1 MTEFN
6 FSITDYR
13 EILQQFGAQLNV
25 PVIHDRLA
33 LPATLGSGY
42 LKYLRLPNKQD
53 VMVVDLSLNDGF
65 WINRSRTDKEYYVFV
80 CEQIHSGGELI
91 TALDGEEVSRTDEEV
106 SGMYLFSFLS
116 DLRQFAP
123 KGSSV
128 RGFRVIITPEWLASY
143 LRIDK
148 MERVLQRY
156 LQLKAARIHLRPLDL
171 DTVKLLKELLNPSPD
186 LEVDENTYMQ
196 NRVMM
201 ILEHFFSWMYTEMTQ
216 NPRLTKIAE
225 MDIATIRDVEDY
237 LLRDLAH
244 APAIDELARFCN
256 MSATRLKTLFRQVY
270 GLPPYEYFQQHRM
283 LKAKELLK
291 TTNLSIQDIGKSL
304 GYSNMSNFTLAFRK
318 VFNLNPSSLR

>member
-1 MTEFN
+1 M
-6 FSITDYR
+6 
-13 EILQQFGAQLNV
+13 
-25 PVIHDRLA
+25 
-33 LPATLGSGY
+33 
-42 LKYLRLPNKQD
+42 
-53 VMVVDLSLNDGF
+53 
-65 WINRSRTDKEYYVFV
+65 